1 MNWQYRNTV
10 LTLCT
15 LAFFVTMAGR
25 VIVSPIVTAITGE
38 FGVSNTA
45 IGIALTGM
53 WLSYSLAQ
61 FPSGVLADRFG
72 DRSVILVSVGGTSLF
87 LLFLALAPAFMFFF
101 MSVVLLGVFAGLH
114 YSVATTLLTRTYE
127 NIGTAIG
134 VHNGGAPVAGLLVP
148 LAAVWLESR
157 FGWRAAIGLVGAVGI
172 PIVALVAWRIRPTPP
187 RRPDQPM
194 RDRIQI
200 QTFVELLSRPP
211 IAFTVAIAVAC
222 TFVWQ
227 GLASFMPTFLVA
239 HRGYSA
245 SLAGAFFSA
254 YFVFQG
260 VLQVVV
266 GALSDRFGRD
276 AALAGCMVCGT
287 LGVALLIVGPGLL
300 AVGAAVV
307 LLGTGMSFA
316 AATIPRFMDHL
327 GEQERGAGIGLVRT
341 VYGIFG
347 AFGSVTV
354 GYLADAYGWETS
366 FWSLTVLM
374 TFVFVGLVINR
385 AASLEI

>member
-1 MNWQYRNTV
+1 
-10 LTLCT
+10 
-15 LAFFVTMAGR
+15 
-25 VIVSPIVTAITGE
+25 
-38 FGVSNTA
+38 
-45 IGIALTGM
+45 
-53 WLSYSLAQ
+53 
-61 FPSGVLADRFG
+61 
-72 DRSVILVSVGGTSLF
+72 
-87 LLFLALAPAFMFFF
+87 
-101 MSVVLLGVFAGLH
+101 
-114 YSVATTLLTRTYE
+114 
-127 NIGTAIG
+127 
-134 VHNGGAPVAGLLVP
+134 
-148 LAAVWLESR
+148 
-157 FGWRAAIGLVGAVGI
+157 
-172 PIVALVAWRIRPTPP
+172 
-187 RRPDQPM
+187 M